1 MGLLSKFENKMEDG
15 IEGTV
20 GSLGS
25 SSLSPV
31 QIMKK
36 CEKEMRREK
45 VVGAGRQYAPT
56 LYTVLVSKVDDAKMS
71 GYYPTLAGE
80 TETFLVAKARETGCV
95 MDGAPLVRFLV
106 EPGLRKG
113 KFDVVAEMVASP
125 IISKLRDDENRRYGI
140 EPQQP
145 VGGPKAAA
153 AARNRGNMKPNL
165 QPLHNLDNAPS
176 QNIVAS
182 QKASRKAMT
191 PESMGAPQ
199 MIASQSSEIKIVD
212 IPTYVGAPITQDA
225 LREVYLYDEER
236 DTAYQLASGVALMIG
251 RGNSNDIVVPDI
263 NISRVHAQIEQ
274 KPDGNWVVTD
284 LNSTNGVFVNDVK
297 VHSAIVQDGDIIS
310 LGTSQLELQ
319 VLE

>member
-20 GSLGS
+20 GSIGS
-25 SSLSPV
+25 VSLSPI

-106 EPGLRKG
+106 DPKLRKG
-113 KFDVVAEMVASP
+113 KFDVVAEMVASA
-125 IISKLRDDENRRYGI
+125 IIAKLRDDENRRYGI
-140 EPQQP
+140 EPPNQAMPPQANNP
-145 VGGPKAAA
+145 
-153 AARNRGNMKPNL
+153 ARNRNMKPNL
-165 QPLHNLDNAPS
+165 QPLKNLDNAPS
-176 QNIVAS
+176 QNVVAS
-182 QKASRKAMT
+182 QKAIRKSMT
-191 PESMGAPQ
+191 PDSMGAPA

-212 IPTYVGAPITQDA
+212 IPTYVGAPITRDD

-236 DTAYQLASGVALMIG
+236 DTAYQLASGVPLTIG
-251 RGNSNDIVVPDI
+251 RGNNNDIVVPDI

-284 LNSTNGVFVNDVK
+284 LNSTNGVFVNNAK
-297 VHSAIVQDGDIIS
+297 IHSAIVQDGDVIS

>member
-1 MGLLSKFENKMEDG
+1 MGLLSRFENKMEDG

-36 CEKEMRREK
+36 CEREMRREK

-56 LYTVLVSKVDDAKMS
+56 LYTVLVSKVDDAKMA

-140 EPQQP
+140 VPQQSAVP
-145 VGGPKAAA
+145 VKGAHAS
-153 AARNRGNMKPNL
+153 RNRNMKPNL

-182 QKASRKAMT
+182 QKAQRRAMT
-191 PESMGAPQ
+191 PEVMGAPQ
-199 MIASQSSEIKIVD
+199 VIAAQSSEIKIVD
-212 IPTYVGAPITQDA
+212 IPTYVGAPITKDA

-236 DTAYQLASGVALMIG
+236 DTAYQLASGVPLMIG

-284 LNSTNGVFVNDVK
+284 LNSTNGVLVNGTK
-297 VHSAIVQDGDIIS
+297 VQSAIVQDGDMIS

-319 VLE
+319 ILE

>member
-1 MGLLSKFENKMEDG
+1 MGLLSRFENKMEDG
-15 IEGTV
+15 IEGAM

-25 SSLSPV
+25 SALSPV

-113 KFDVVAEMVASP
+113 KFDVVAEMVSSP
-125 IISKLRDDENRRYGI
+125 IIAKLRDDENRRYGI
-140 EPQQP
+140 EPQQQ
-145 VGGPKAAA
+145 AAPSHA
-153 AARNRGNMKPNL
+153 PNSPRNRNMKPNL

-176 QNIVAS
+176 QNAFAN
-182 QKASRKAMT
+182 QQPQRKPMT
-191 PESMGAPQ
+191 PETMGAPE

-212 IPTYVGAPITQDA
+212 IPTYVGAPITQDD

-274 KPDGNWVVTD
+274 KPDGSWVVTD
-284 LNSTNGVFVNDVK
+284 LNSTNGVYVNDVK
-297 VHSAIVQDGDIIS
+297 VHSAVVQDGDMIS

>member
-15 IEGTV
+15 IEGAM
-20 GSLGS
+20 GSIGS
-25 SSLSPV
+25 SALSPV

-80 TETFLVAKARETGCV
+80 TETFLIAKARETGCV

-125 IISKLRDDENRRYGI
+125 IISKLRDDENKRYGI
-140 EPQQP
+140 EPQKP
-145 VGGPKAAA
+145 AGAANA
-153 AARNRGNMKPNL
+153 ANVVRGRNMKPNL

-176 QNIVAS
+176 QNVVAS
-182 QKASRKAMT
+182 QKASRKSLT
-191 PESMGAPQ
+191 PESMNAPQ
-199 MIASQSSEIKIVD
+199 MIAAQSSEIKIVD
-212 IPTYVGAPITQDA
+212 IPSYVGAPITQDA

-236 DTAYQLASGVALMIG
+236 DTAYQLASGVALHIG

-274 KPDGNWVVTD
+274 MPDGNWVVTD
-284 LNSTNGVFVNDVK
+284 LNSTNGVFVNDTK
-297 VHSAIVQDGDIIS
+297 IHSAIVQDGDIIS

>member
-1 MGLLSKFENKMEDG
+1 MGLLSRFENKMEDG
-15 IEGTV
+15 IEGAV

-25 SSLSPV
+25 SALSPV
-31 QIMKK
+31 QVMKK
-36 CEKEMRREK
+36 CEKEMKREK

-125 IISKLRDDENRRYGI
+125 IIAKLRDDENRRYGI
-140 EPQQP
+140 ETQNAVAPASKVRPQ
-145 VGGPKAAA
+145 
-153 AARNRGNMKPNL
+153 RNREMRPNL

-182 QKASRKAMT
+182 QRAQRKEMT
-191 PESMGAPQ
+191 PEIMNAPQ
-199 MIASQSSEIKIVD
+199 MIAAQSSEIKIVD
-212 IPTYVGAPITQDA
+212 IPTYVGAPITQED

-236 DTAYQLASGVALMIG
+236 DTAYQLASGAPLMIG
-251 RGNSNDIVVPDI
+251 RGNSNDVVVPDI
-263 NISRVHAQIEQ
+263 NISRVHAKIEQ
-274 KPDGNWVVTD
+274 QPNGSWVVTD
-284 LNSTNGVFVNDVK
+284 LNSTNGVFVNGTK
-297 VHSAIVQDGDIIS
+297 IHSAIVQDGDIIS

-319 VLE
+319 DLE